1 MASFTRKAILTTFE
15 DMLQKTKFDKITVS
29 AIVAKCGISPN
40 TFYYHFRSIYDLL
53 DAWLHERLNQYAYA
67 NGENTPWQD
76 AMRAFLRDIK
86 ANATLIYHI
95 VDSLSCE
102 LFERYIYATTYETFY
117 QFVCKRA
124 EGANIPDER
133 LKEIADFCYFTFFG
147 YFMKSIW
154 SRMSIDYDA
163 DVDRLSILF
172 ETFVQQAIRMAAP
185 SESL

>member
-1 MASFTRKAILTTFE
+1 MASFTRKAILATFE

-53 DAWLHERLNQYAYA
+53 DAWLRDRLNQYAFA
-67 NGENTPWQD
+67 EGENTPWQD
-76 AMRAFLRDIK
+76 AVRAFLRDIK
-86 ANATLIYHI
+86 ANATLVYHI

-102 LFERYIYATTYETFY
+102 LFERYIYNATYETFY
-117 QFVCKRA
+117 QFVRRRA
-124 EGANIPDER
+124 EGVNISENR
-133 LKEIADFCYFTFFG
+133 LKEISDFCYYTFFG

-163 DVDRLSILF
+163 DMDRLSILF
-172 ETFVQQAIRMAAP
+172 ESFVHQAIQLAEHP
-185 SESL
+185 